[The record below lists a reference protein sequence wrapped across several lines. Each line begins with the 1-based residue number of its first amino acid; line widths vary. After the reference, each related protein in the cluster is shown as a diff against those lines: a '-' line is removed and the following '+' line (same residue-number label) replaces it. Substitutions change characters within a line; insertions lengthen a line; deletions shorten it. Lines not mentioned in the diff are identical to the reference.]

1 MVPVADPEGRLSALS
16 RIAVVAKNGSEE
28 AARTASELIDWLS
41 RRGVQA
47 IPDEATAAY
56 RGHLA
61 ARRGAAAAGPPETF
75 RRDGR
80 YDMAIVL
87 GGDGTLLQ
95 VARTLAGGPP
105 ILGVNMG
112 RLGFLTE
119 VSRAELYPTLLLVL
133 EGRFQVEERTL
144 FAVEHHSTR
153 REPTRYL
160 VLNDAVIAKSAL
172 ARILEL
178 TLRIDGQLV
187 ARYRSDG
194 LIVST
199 PTGST
204 AYNLSAGGPILQPQ
218 LPVMVVSPICPH
230 TLSLRPIVVP
240 DSSRLE
246 IRLDTA
252 REKVFLTLDGQE
264 GASLADGDVVRVTK
278 GDATARLVRIGNR
291 SFFDNLRGKLHWGE

>member
-1 MVPVADPEGRLSALS
+1 MSAPK

-28 AARTASELIDWLS
+28 AARTASELVDWLS
-41 RRGVQA
+41 RRGATA
-47 IPDEATAAY
+47 IPDEATAAF

-61 ARRGAAAAGPPETF
+61 ARRGAVVAGPPETF
-75 RRDGR
+75 RRDGQ
-80 YDMAIVL
+80 YDVAVVL

-119 VSRAELYPTLLLVL
+119 VSRAELYPAILLVL
-133 EGRFQVEERTL
+133 EGRYQVEERTL
-144 FAVEHHSTR
+144 FSVEHQSAR
-153 REPTRYL
+153 REPSRYL

-246 IRLDTA
+246 ITLDTQ

-264 GASLADGDVVRVTK
+264 GDSLSHGDVVRVTR
-278 GDATARLVRIGNR
+278 GEARARLVRIGNR